1 MRRMN
6 GRAMHWAESERDH
19 AVWGARNIANA
30 TPRRVESGRTMATVL
45 GSRRAEGGYVHNVA
59 DDASYGR
66 TEEGGGGG
74 LGESIILGFL
84 VGVWTKHPPQIPH
97 K

>member
-45 GSRRAEGGYVHNVA
+45 GSRRAEGGYVHNVVTLQYSTIS
-59 DDASYGR
+59 ASDER
-66 TEEGGGGG
+66 R
-74 LGESIILGFL
+74 GF
-84 VGVWTKHPPQIPH
+84 VGV
-97 K
+97 